1 MMIEGKHVKTRKTI
15 KLRMH
20 KSGKGSVN
28 YLVTIPRV
36 LVESVL
42 KWKPGEELSID
53 VKYDEKEP
61 IVIIRRAR
69 NSCC

>member
-1 MMIEGKHVKTRKTI
+1 MIEGKHVKTRKTI

-42 KWKPGEELSID
+42 KWRPGEKLSID
-53 VKYDEKEP
+53 VRYDGSEP
-61 IVIIRRAR
+61 IVIIRRAKD
-69 NSCC
+69 NY

>member
-1 MMIEGKHVKTRKTI
+1 MENPKKTI

-42 KWKPGEELSID
+42 KWRPGEKLIID
-53 VKYDEKEP
+53 IDYDGREP
-61 IVIIRRAR
+61 IVIIRKAKK
-69 NSCC
+69 